1 MDGVR
6 TTLCLLFTSAT
17 LACSAAAGCSV
28 DDGGAPP
35 PNNDPYYSTAP
46 RTSQYDAGA
55 DPRGDDAGYAP
66 VVTTS
71 ADDDND
77 RDGPP
82 VPKTARLEA
91 EGRGDLSYK
100 APRDGYV
107 YVVDH
112 RDRRLIYEG
121 PLYEGET
128 LLIAP
133 YRNVIEV
140 DGKRVKKVKDLEN
153 KHIHRVFFERNTTR
167 RRDRDRRDR

>member
-1 MDGVR
+1 MDGFR
-6 TTLCLLFTSAT
+6 ATLCVLFTSAGLT
-17 LACSAAAGCSV
+17 CSLGAGCSA

-35 PNNDPYYSTAP
+35 PADPYAAAP
-46 RTSQYDAGA
+46 RTSQYDADGA
-55 DPRGDDAGYAP
+55 VRRYDDGYAP
-66 VVTTS
+66 AAPAS
-71 ADDDND
+71 ADPDDD
-77 RDGPP
+77 RDGPQ

-112 RDRRLIYEG
+112 RDRKLVFEG

-140 DGKRVKKVKDLEN
+140 DGKKVKKVKDLEN
-153 KHIHRVFFERNTTR
+153 KHIHRVFFERSSTR
-167 RRDRDRRDR
+167 RRDRDKR

>member
-6 TTLCLLFTSAT
+6 ATLCLVFTSAG
-17 LACSAAAGCSV
+17 LACSAMAGCAT

-46 RTSQYDAGA
+46 RTSQYDADA
-55 DPRGDDAGYAP
+55 APRTYGDGYAP
-66 VVTTS
+66 AVSTS
-71 ADDDND
+71 ADDQTDD
-77 RDGPP
+77 DKQL

-112 RDRRLIYEG
+112 RDRKLIYEG

-153 KHIHRVFFERNTTR
+153 KHIHRVFFERSSTR
-167 RRDRDRRDR
+167 RRDRDKR

>member
-1 MDGVR
+1 MDGVH
-6 TTLCLLFTSAT
+6 TTLCLLFTSAG

-55 DPRGDDAGYAP
+55 APRGDDAGYAP

-71 ADDDND
+71 ADDEN
-77 RDGPP
+77 DGPP

-153 KHIHRVFFERNTTR
+153 KHIHRVFFERNNTR